1 MDIGF
6 TIAVLLVVFIVATA
20 IGFAWTGFGVRR

>member
-6 TIAVLLVVFIVATA
+6 TIAGLLVVLIVATA
-20 IGFAWTGFGVRR
+20 IGFAWTGFVRR

>member
-1 MDIGF
+1 MDISF

-20 IGFAWTGFGVRR
+20 IGFAWTGFVRR